1 MLRRHR
7 RALSFLAVAL
17 LLAGLL
23 AAAFYGAD
31 RWAQNRVE
39 RQVAKNLHGA
49 LATPAEPQVS
59 IEGFPFLTQLA
70 TRNVGQVHIVADDL
84 GITGENALS
93 LAHVDLLVSDV
104 MTTDWFETMTAS
116 HIEGTGLIDYAALE
130 RVAMV
135 PVSYAGDGRIRVET
149 TATLFGAKV
158 VAQITGSPRLER
170 GQQAITLADPTIKVA
185 GVDLPDFTATALLRT
200 VVKPIPL
207 RGLPLRL
214 AVTSISAEADGLRVG
229 VAGDDVPLQG

>member
-23 AAAFYGAD
+23 AAALYGAD

-70 TRNVGQVHIVADDL
+70 TRNVRQVHIVADDL

-116 HIEGTGLIDYAALE
+116 HIEGTGLIDYAVLE
-130 RVAMV
+130 RVATV

-170 GQQAITLADPTIKVA
+170 GDQAITLADPTIKVA

-207 RGLPLRL
+207 KGLPLRL
-214 AVTSISAEADGLRVG
+214 AVTSISAEADALRIG
-229 VAGDDVPLQG
+229 VAADDVPL

>member
-23 AAAFYGAD
+23 AAALYGAD

-70 TRNVGQVHIVADDL
+70 TRNVRQVHIVADDL

-116 HIEGTGLIDYAALE
+116 HIEGTGLIDYAVLE
-130 RVAMV
+130 RVATV

-170 GQQAITLADPTIKVA
+170 GEQAITLADPTIKVA

-207 RGLPLRL
+207 KGLPLRL
-214 AVTSISAEADGLRVG
+214 AVTSISAEADALRIG
-229 VAGDDVPLQG
+229 VAADDVPL

>member
-1 MLRRHR
+1 
-7 RALSFLAVAL
+7 
-17 LLAGLL
+17 
-23 AAAFYGAD
+23 
-31 RWAQNRVE
+31 
-39 RQVAKNLHGA
+39 
-49 LATPAEPQVS
+49 
-59 IEGFPFLTQLA
+59 
-70 TRNVGQVHIVADDL
+70 VHIVADDL

-116 HIEGTGLIDYAALE
+116 HIEGTALIDYAALE
-130 RVAMV
+130 RVATV

-149 TATLFGAKV
+149 TATLFGANV

-170 GQQAITLADPTIKVA
+170 GEQAITLGDPTIKVA

-207 RGLPLRL
+207 RGLPLSL

>member
-23 AAAFYGAD
+23 AAALYGAD

-70 TRNVGQVHIVADDL
+70 TRNVRQVHVVADDL

-116 HIEGTGLIDYAALE
+116 HIEGTGLIDYAVLE
-130 RVAMV
+130 RVATV

-170 GQQAITLADPTIKVA
+170 GDQAITLADPTIKVA

-207 RGLPLRL
+207 KGLPLRL
-214 AVTSISAEADGLRVG
+214 AVTSISAEADVLRIG
-229 VAGDDVPLQG
+229 VAADDVPL